1 MALIKCPECNK
12 EISDMASA
20 CPCCGYPISNTKKPI
35 IGKMTLAC
43 PNCGYYVGEIV
54 KNILKKIE
62 KIQKAKEEYQKVY
75 RMNQK
80 LYIIMKAVDIPCTEF
95 PSDSSDSL
103 EWFSNNFNEIKKITL
118 NHIELISDNVKED
131 YENFQTDIEKE
142 NYYTYANIDSEEY
155 EKRIERIESGKAFEE
170 SQSHT
175 DKVIDET
182 DKVIE
187 IITGNKQCPN
197 CSYPIREIVEKIQK
211 AKEEYEKLYMIQEKT
226 HLIMKAYDIPCTE
239 FPCNYSCYDK
249 PFKEWLHKYSDKL
262 REWFSNNF
270 NEIKKITLNHI
281 ELISANAKEDY
292 EELQERIKKEEE
304 SIEEERKER
313 EEEEKMKEF
322 YAQCDKTNAEAEA
335 LAQRLRAAARGE
347 RIAPTQKCPNCGS
360 SNVSSISTAKRLA
373 STTLWGL
380 ASSTLGKTKECK
392 SCGYKW

>member
-103 EWFSNNFNEIKKITL
+103 
-118 NHIELISDNVKED
+118 
-131 YENFQTDIEKE
+131 
-142 NYYTYANIDSEEY
+142 
-155 EKRIERIESGKAFEE
+155 
-170 SQSHT
+170 
-175 DKVIDET
+175 
-182 DKVIE
+182 
-187 IITGNKQCPN
+187 
-197 CSYPIREIVEKIQK
+197 
-211 AKEEYEKLYMIQEKT
+211 
-226 HLIMKAYDIPCTE
+226 
-239 FPCNYSCYDK
+239 
-249 PFKEWLHKYSDKL
+249 
-262 REWFSNNF
+262 EWFSNNF